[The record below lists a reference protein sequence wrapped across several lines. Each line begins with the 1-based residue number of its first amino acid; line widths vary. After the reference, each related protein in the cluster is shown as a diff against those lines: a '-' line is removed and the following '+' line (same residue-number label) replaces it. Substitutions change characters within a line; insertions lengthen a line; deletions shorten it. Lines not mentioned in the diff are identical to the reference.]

1 MVTDV
6 LDPDALSW
14 TNHHRSLSFMCFRFV
29 LNYVPWSY
37 IFRRA
42 SSYISLDFVV
52 IAFIITVRSWFA
64 VSLVDAFFNVLTRFM
79 ETFCLEINI
88 DRLLLETACYSNHCN
103 RKVWRMKS
111 NDNSRHFSAYS
122 NWVQFSAYQISFWI
136 DNLVADFIEE
146 ANTVARECNSFT
158 LLRYEDKCFKG
169 NCSSVRS
176 TTHIEDPTAPSS
188 AVQPQVI
195 TLHEP
200 GLHTPSLD
208 LIKWLHLVS
217 LQN

>member
-29 LNYVPWSY
+29 LNYVSWSY

-52 IAFIITVRSWFA
+52 IAFIITVCSWFA
-64 VSLVDAFFNVLTRFM
+64 VSLVDAFFNVLNRFM

-111 NDNSRHFSAYS
+111 SDNSRHFSAYS

-146 ANTVARECNSFT
+146 ANTVVRAENATPSYSCVTRINASRITAEVWGARHISKT
-158 LLRYEDKCFKG
+158 RQLRLL
-169 NCSSVRS
+169 
-176 TTHIEDPTAPSS
+176 PSS
-188 AVQPQVI
+188 PRWSRCMN
-195 TLHEP
+195 P
-200 GLHTPSLD
+200 DYSL
-208 LIKWLHLVS
+208 LL
-217 LQN
+217 